1 MLPVV
6 AHVVDVVQSSDTAP
20 DDTAERGAA
29 GAVNLVPPAGIVGI
43 MHPIDRVGDDEHPEV
58 IIRPANDPRID
69 TAIAREIVLVVKPQH
84 QVRAIEAA
92 LGAERMYVEN
102 QGERQRMVEARYEAS
117 PAERRWLPV
126 IPDNRRS
133 LYAELLRAAA
143 VCARVV
149 WESHSLRGVSEIPHR
164 AIGRE
169 KFFREPQNDRQI
181 GRRVFLISHNIQ
193 GYQEF

>member
-117 PAERRWLPV
+117 PAERRGLPV
-126 IPDNRRS
+126 IPTTVDLSTPSYYAPRLSVLELSGS
-133 LYAELLRAAA
+133 LTASA
-143 VCARVV
+143 V
-149 WESHSLRGVSEIPHR
+149 SLRYHTAPLVAKSSFENHR
-164 AIGRE
+164 MTD
-169 KFFREPQNDRQI
+169 K
-181 GRRVFLISHNIQ
+181 
-193 GYQEF
+193 